1 VAVIVYFK
9 EGKKGRKRP
18 RNEGSLEMQENNE
31 VEI

>member
-1 VAVIVYFK
+1 LYILKK
-9 EGKKGRKRP
+9 EKKGRKRP